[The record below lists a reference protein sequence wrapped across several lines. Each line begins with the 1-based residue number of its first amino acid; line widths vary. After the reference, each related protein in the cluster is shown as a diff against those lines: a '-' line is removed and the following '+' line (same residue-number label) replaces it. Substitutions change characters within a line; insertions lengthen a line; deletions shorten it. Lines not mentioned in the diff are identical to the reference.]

1 MSSKL
6 LWPLALFALTLHAQP
21 PLKFQGQR
29 VSITE
34 PKLDESGA
42 NPQSPGAICVEWEQ
56 RQCYTTPQGYGRA
69 PEAHPVQVAE
79 DLEALLFSAAT
90 GGVSDFGIH
99 FALLTRGAGRE
110 LQDLFYSTIEAS
122 NQSRHALWNEP
133 SISSSQ
139 IFVLADYVWDP
150 AESSHGPHRY
160 MISAY
165 VRKPAPAFD
174 VAHYYLE
181 DRYMTARKYD
191 PAAKTDILAS
201 EKQEI
206 LARLMRLK

>member
-6 LWPLALFALTLHAQP
+6 VGRLVLMAATLQAQT
-21 PLKFQGQR
+21 PLKFQGQE

-34 PKLDESGA
+34 PKLDESGG
-42 NPQSPGAICVEWEQ
+42 NPKGPATLCVEWET

-69 PEAHPVQVAE
+69 PEAHPVQVAK
-79 DLEALLFSAAT
+79 DLDALLFSAST

-99 FALLTRGAGRE
+99 FALLTRGGGRE

-133 SISSSQ
+133 GISSSQ
-139 IFVLADYVWDP
+139 IFVLADYVLGP
-150 AESSHGPHRY
+150 GEPPHGAHRY

-165 VRKPAPAFD
+165 VRKLAPAFD
-174 VAHYYLE
+174 IAHYYLE
-181 DRYMTARKYD
+181 DRYMTSRMYD
-191 PAAKTDILAS
+191 PGGKTDILAS
-201 EKQEI
+201 ERQEI
-206 LARLMRLK
+206 LTRLMRLK